1 MAQSLLE
8 LLQTSC
14 PITLPMHMPGHK
26 RNIHLAP
33 YLQTLAAHLDI
44 TEIKGFDHLHAA
56 EGVLKD
62 AMDLAAE
69 VFGAGYTFFLVNGST
84 VGLLSAIRAVTAPGD
99 SILMARNCHKSVY
112 NALAINNLRPYF
124 IYPQTNLRYQINA
137 SMSVE
142 SIERAIA
149 QHRDARVLILTCP
162 TYEGVMSNLP
172 AIISL
177 AHRHGLT
184 VIVDEAHGPHLG
196 FSPEFPSGALS
207 AGADIVIHSL
217 HKTLPSLTQTALAH
231 VRTPA
236 LANEMQRQLAIFETT
251 SPSFLLLASIDGCVR
266 LLRDRK
272 EELFR
277 GWAEALEAFHQK
289 ALGLEHLRVLG
300 YGKERGLALDNVFGL
315 EPSKIFISTINT
327 NISGYEL
334 AEILRDRHQTEPEMI
349 TPQGVLAMTG
359 MGDTVETLSRLGDAL
374 LEIDQ
379 TLKPASSVKLPMMA
393 PRVQS
398 KVPIATAERAPFI
411 CLPIEETEGYV
422 MAETIVVYPPGIPV
436 VVPGELMNGQAI
448 SYLLAA
454 REARNTI
461 LRTRSDVDGQ
471 VAVLRDA

>member
-8 LLQTSC
+8 LLQAAC
-14 PITLPMHMPGHK
+14 PATLPMHMPGHK
-26 RNIHLAP
+26 RNIEMAP
-33 YLQTLAAHLDI
+33 YLKTLAAHLDI

-56 EGVLKD
+56 QGVLRE
-62 AMDLAAE
+62 AMEQAAA
-69 VFGAGYTFFLVNGST
+69 VFGANHSFFLVNGST

-99 SILMARNCHKSVY
+99 SVLMARNCHKSVY
-112 NALAINNLRPYF
+112 NALALNNLRPHF

-137 SMSVE
+137 SMSLE
-142 SIERAIA
+142 DIQRAIA
-149 QHRDARVLILTCP
+149 RHREARVLIITSP
-162 TYEGVMSNLP
+162 TYEGVLSDLG
-172 AIISL
+172 AIIAL

-184 VIVDEAHGPHLG
+184 VLVDEAHGPHLG
-196 FSPEFPSGALS
+196 LSPHFPMGALS

-217 HKTLPSLTQTALAH
+217 HKTLPSLTQTALVH

-266 LLRDRK
+266 LLRDRG
-272 EELFR
+272 EELFAA
-277 GWAEALEAFHQK
+277 WAEALEAFHQK
-289 ALGLEHLRVLG
+289 ALGLRHLRVLG
-300 YGKERGLALDNVFGL
+300 YGKERGLQLDNVYGL
-315 EPSKIFISTINT
+315 EPSKIYISTINT
-327 NISGYEL
+327 HISGYEL
-334 AEILRDRHQTEPEMI
+334 AELLRGGHATEPEMI

-359 MGDTVETLSRLGDAL
+359 MGDTVDTLGRLGDAL
-374 LEIDQ
+374 LEIDSR
-379 TLKPASSVKLPMMA
+379 LSPASAVKLPLMA

-411 CLPIEETEGYV
+411 SLPLEQSEGYV

-436 VVPGELMNGQAI
+436 VVPGEVMNGQAI

-454 REARNTI
+454 RQARNTI